1 MAQANSK
8 YKQHL
13 EEIVKRLPS
22 KPGVYQYFDKNGTII
37 YVGKAK
43 SLKSRVGSYFNNDQ
57 QHGAKITYL
66 VRQIANI
73 EVIVVESEI
82 DALLLENN
90 LIKKYQPRY
99 NVLMKDDKTYPWIC
113 IKKEPFPRIFP
124 TRNVIKDGSLYFG
137 PYASG
142 RMMHTM
148 LDLIRQLFTIRTCKL
163 NLSENNIK
171 ARKFKV
177 CLEYHIGKCMGAC
190 IGEETELEYQ
200 VYIDEIKHLLR
211 GNIHTVKQNL
221 KEQMMN
227 FAEEMEFEKAQEIK
241 EKINLLDN
249 YQSKSVVV
257 NTSLNDLDIFSI
269 ISEEDE
275 AYVNYLKVINGAIVQ
290 AHSVLIKKR
299 LEETDAEILAHA
311 ILNVRKQLHS
321 NSKEIL
327 VPIMPELELPD
338 VKFLIPLRGDKKK
351 LLDLSERNVKFYRL
365 DLRKKRDLV
374 DPDRNNKRI
383 IATMQK
389 DLRMKVP
396 PYHIECF
403 DNSNMQGDHAVA
415 ACVVFKNTKPSKKD
429 YRHFNIKTVVGP
441 DDYASMEEIIYRRY
455 SRLLKEEQSL
465 PQLIIIDGG
474 KGQLSAAMNS
484 IESLGLKGKI
494 TVIGIAKR
502 LEEIFFP
509 GDSIP
514 LYLDKTSE
522 SLKIIQQ
529 ARDEAHRFGITHYR
543 KKHQKSLVKS
553 QLGDIGGI
561 GPATETKL
569 LKKFKSVKRLEEAG
583 FEQWKQEVGLAKAV
597 ILREWFAS
605 TENKK

>member
-1 MAQANSK
+1 MALANEK
-8 YKQHL
+8 YKEHL
-13 EEIVKRLPS
+13 EAIVKRLPP
-22 KPGVYQYFDKNGTII
+22 KPGVYQYFDNKDKII

-66 VRQIANI
+66 VRKIANI
-73 EVIVVESEI
+73 KVIVVESEI

-113 IKKEPFPRIFP
+113 IKKEPFPRIFS
-124 TRNVIKDGSLYFG
+124 TRNIIKDGSLYFG

-148 LDLIRQLFTIRTCKL
+148 LDLIRQLFTIRTCKH
-163 NLSENNIK
+163 NLSPANIK
-171 ARKFKV
+171 ASKFKV
-177 CLEYHIGKCMGAC
+177 CLEYHIGKCKAAC
-190 IGEETELEYQ
+190 IGKESEGEYQ
-200 VYIDEIKHLLR
+200 QYIEEIKQLLR
-211 GNIHTVKQNL
+211 GNIHSVKQNL
-221 KEQMMN
+221 KKQMMA
-227 FAEEMEFEKAQEIK
+227 FAEELEFEKAHEIK
-241 EKINLLDN
+241 EKIDLLEN

-269 ISEEDE
+269 ISEEE
-275 AYVNYLKVINGAIVQ
+275 ESYVNYLKVINGAIVQ
-290 AHSVLIKKR
+290 AHSVQIKNR
-299 LEETDAEILAHA
+299 LNESDEEVLAHA
-311 ILNVRKQLHS
+311 ILNIRQQLLS
-321 NSKEIL
+321 NSKEII
-327 VPIMPELELPD
+327 VPILPNLKLEGVSFIVPQ
-338 VKFLIPLRGDKKK
+338 RGDKKK
-351 LLDLSERNVKFYRL
+351 LLELSQRNVKFYRL
-365 DLRKKRDLV
+365 DVKKKKSLI

-383 IATMQK
+383 LAVMQK
-389 DLRMKVP
+389 DLRMNIVP
-396 PYHIECF
+396 DYIECF

-441 DDYASMEEIIYRRY
+441 DDFASMEEIILRRY
-455 SRLLKEEQSL
+455 SRLLNEKKPL
-465 PQLIIIDGG
+465 PQLIIVDGG
-474 KGQLSAAMNS
+474 KGQLSAAMKS
-484 IESLGLKGKI
+484 IDKLNLRGKI
-494 TVIGIAKR
+494 TVIGIAKK

-522 SLKIIQQ
+522 SLKIIQF

-543 KKHQKSLVKS
+543 SKHQKSLIKS
-553 QLGDIGGI
+553 QLGEIKGI

-569 LKKFKSVKRLEEAG
+569 LKKFKSVKRIKEAG
-583 FEQWKQEVGLAKAV
+583 YEAWQTEIGLAKAV
-597 ILREWFAS
+597 ILDNWFN
-605 TENKK
+605 EK